1 LLGEFCAG
9 LEEDVRLRLGRAG
22 VSAASGL
29 APDLMASNGTT
40 AAVSSGHII
49 VPSESFAVVGDVVW
63 PFPVTASVVGEVMA
77 Q

>member
-1 LLGEFCAG
+1 

-29 APDLMASNGTT
+29 APDLMASNGTAT
-40 AAVSSGHII
+40 AVSSGHII
-49 VPSESFAVVGDVVW
+49 VSSGSFAVVGDMVW
-63 PFPVTASVVGEVMA
+63 PFLVTAAVVGEVMA